1 MRRSARDGPGGSGRA
16 RLGCQPIDRLG
27 AGKGVSVG
35 EFAWNPRRLTAVK
48 PELPEGMTPPGTRGR
63 ILHAALGLF
72 AEYGYHGTSIRDL
85 AAAVGVNSATLYSH
99 YPSKEDILASLIELG
114 HSGLLAGLR
123 SALSTVDGS
132 PSRRLVALVRAQ
144 VLMHADYPLLAMVAN
159 TELHCLSPASAQRSL
174 ELREQ
179 SRELLYEVLRRG
191 VAAGEFDAA
200 CDPVLAGIAIG
211 SMGVRVASWF
221 GPDQPY
227 TREQVADAFASY
239 ALRIVGAPLED
250 A

>member
-1 MRRSARDGPGGSGRA
+1 MVDTGT
-16 RLGCQPIDRLG
+16 
-27 AGKGVSVG
+27 
-35 EFAWNPRRLTAVK
+35 FYWNPRRLTAVK

-72 AEYGYHGTSIRDL
+72 AELGYHGTSIRAIGE
-85 AAAVGVNSATLYSH
+85 AAGINSATLYSH

-114 HSGLLAGLR
+114 HTGLLTGLR
-123 SALSTVDGS
+123 LALAPPGLS
-132 PSRRLVALVRAQ
+132 PRDQLIALVRTQ
-144 VLMHADYPLLAMVAN
+144 VLLHADYPLLAMVAN
-159 TELHCLSPASAQRSL
+159 TELHCLSPAAAQDAL

-179 SRELLYEVLRRG
+179 ARTLLYNVLRAG
-191 VAAGEFDAA
+191 VAAGLFDAA

-211 SMGVRVASWF
+211 SMGIRVATWF

-227 TREQVADAFASY
+227 TREQVADTFASY
-239 ALRIVGAPLED
+239 ALRLVGAPLED